1 MDEYVYKIDFCV
13 TYTNSHR
20 HTNVRVSHCTWTHTH
35 TYTVA
40 HMQST
45 YIRIQHMIFHYC
57 HYYCYYFCHIARCL
71 SLHLHFRF
79 DFTTFVCVY
88 VCVFFFFKYEQKV
101 YRNWANVNKVELFY
115 YDDEKKID
123 FVWFAIGCGYT
134 KTFFFYSFKWIMK
147 FYSSFFYAHIQYST
161 WVYSTN
167 NNVNI
172 VYQVCVC
179 GVRKKKIHL
188 LRWTP
193 SQ

>member
-1 MDEYVYKIDFCV
+1 MYTQSRWSMNIYSIFFIHAVLLFILNSPLSLFLSHSLLDEWKFLHGWMDEYVYKIDFCV

-115 YDDEKKID
+115 YDDEKKSIL
-123 FVWFAIGCGYT
+123 FG
-134 KTFFFYSFKWIMK
+134 
-147 FYSSFFYAHIQYST
+147 
-161 WVYSTN
+161 
-167 NNVNI
+167 
-172 VYQVCVC
+172 
-179 GVRKKKIHL
+179 L
-188 LRWTP
+188 P
-193 SQ
+193 